1 MVFSGVIQPEHLE
14 IVKEMNLEAEIGERQ
29 RLSLE
34 DYEQLH
40 ENKRSPDQSILDAK
54 KRICFRTY
62 RKIFPQI
69 KEEKEDTHL
78 LNKSNE

>member
-29 RLSLE
+29 RLTLE

-40 ENKRSPDQSILDAK
+40 ENKRTPDQSILNAK
-54 KRICFRTY
+54 KEFVLEHIENISSDKRGERRYAFI
-62 RKIFPQI
+62 
-69 KEEKEDTHL
+69 E
-78 LNKSNE
+78 